1 MFPDKIYYEE
11 AAMGYELG
19 KYLKQKYQDR
29 TWIPIDSHN
38 KIDELRTRPNSDF
51 REMKQYLIIGIRK
64 THRHVPNAKVS
75 DFLVPYTS
83 SGCIAACLYC
93 YLVCNYNKCSYLRLF
108 VNREKMLDKIMK
120 TADRSSENLTFEIGS
135 NSDLVLENTITHNLE
150 WTIERFAKS
159 EKGRLTF
166 PTKFASVAPLLPL
179 HHCGKVIFRMS
190 VNPDKI
196 IRQIELGTSPLNKRM
211 EALNQM
217 CEAGYPC
224 GILIAPVIFLPG
236 WQDMYSQLITVLS
249 EKLSEKVKKTA
260 FIEIIFMSYSFVHRK
275 INEEAFPDAPDLYD
289 KEKMQVRGRGK
300 YGYDQPSRQ
309 EGELFFRTELARKLP
324 HMEILYFS

>member
-1 MFPDKIYYEE
+1 MFPEKIYYEE

-19 KYLKQKYQDR
+19 KYLKQKYQNR

-108 VNREKMLDKIMK
+108 VNREEMLDKIMK
-120 TADRSSENLTFEIGS
+120 TANRSLENLTFEIGS
-135 NSDLVLENTITHNLE
+135 NSDLILENTITHNLE
-150 WTIERFAKS
+150 WTIERFAQN

-166 PTKFASVAPLLPL
+166 PTKFANVAPLLSL
-179 HHCGKVIFRMS
+179 HHGGRVIFRMS
-190 VNPDKI
+190 VNPEKI
-196 IRQIELGTSPLNKRM
+196 IRQIELGTSPLNKRIQ
-211 EALNQM
+211 ALNQM

-236 WQDMYSQLITVLS
+236 WQDMYSGLITVLS

-289 KEKMQVRGRGK
+289 KDRMQVRGRGK
-300 YGYDQPSRQ
+300 YGYHQPARQ
-309 EGELFFRTELARKLP
+309 EGELFFRTELSRKLP
-324 HMEILYFS
+324 NMKILYFS

>member
-11 AAMGYELG
+11 ATMGYELG
-19 KYLKQKYQDR
+19 HYLKQKYQDR

-108 VNREKMLDKIMK
+108 VNREEMLDKIMK
-120 TADRSSENLTFEIGS
+120 SANRSLENLTFEIGS

-150 WTIERFAKS
+150 WTIERFVKN
-159 EKGRLTF
+159 EKGSLTF
-166 PTKFASVAPLLPL
+166 PTKFANIAPLLPL
-179 HHCGKVIFRMS
+179 QHGGRIIFRMS
-190 VNPDKI
+190 VNPEKI
-196 IRQIELGTSPLNKRM
+196 IRQIELGTSPLNKRI

-236 WQDMYSQLITVLS
+236 WQDLYRELITVLS

-275 INEEAFPDAPDLYD
+275 INEDAFPDAPELYD
-289 KEKMQVRGRGK
+289 KELMQVRGRGK
-300 YGYDQPSRQ
+300 YGYHPSARQ
-309 EGELFFRTELARKLP
+309 EGVLFLRAELARKLP
-324 HMEILYFS
+324 HMKILYFS

>member
-1 MFPDKIYYEE
+1 M
-11 AAMGYELG
+11 
-19 KYLKQKYQDR
+19 
-29 TWIPIDSHN
+29 
-38 KIDELRTRPNSDF
+38 
-51 REMKQYLIIGIRK
+51 
-64 THRHVPNAKVS
+64 
-75 DFLVPYTS
+75 
-83 SGCIAACLYC
+83 
-93 YLVCNYNKCSYLRLF
+93 
-108 VNREKMLDKIMK
+108 
-120 TADRSSENLTFEIGS
+120 
-135 NSDLVLENTITHNLE
+135 
-150 WTIERFAKS
+150 
-159 EKGRLTF
+159 
-166 PTKFASVAPLLPL
+166 APLLPL
-179 HHCGKVIFRMS
+179 HHGGKVIFRMS

-224 GILIAPVIFLPG
+224 GVLIAPVIFLPG

-300 YGYDQPSRQ
+300 YGYNQPSRQ

>member
-19 KYLKQKYQDR
+19 KYLKQKYQDK

-108 VNREKMLDKIMK
+108 VNREEMLDKIMK
-120 TADRSSENLTFEIGS
+120 TANRASEDLTFEIGS

-150 WTIERFAKS
+150 WTIERFAEN

-166 PTKFASVAPLLPL
+166 PTKFANVAPLLSL
-179 HHCGKVIFRMS
+179 HHSGRVIFRMS
-190 VNPDKI
+190 VNPEKI
-196 IRQIELGTSPLNKRM
+196 IRQIELGTSPLNKRI

-224 GILIAPVIFLPG
+224 GILIAPVIFLSG
-236 WQDMYSQLITVLS
+236 WQDMYSGLITVLS
-249 EKLSEKVKKTA
+249 EKLSEKIKTTA

-289 KEKMQVRGRGK
+289 KDKMQVRGRGK
-300 YGYDQPSRQ
+300 YGYNQPSRQ
-309 EGELFFRTELARKLP
+309 EGELFFRKELARKLP
-324 HMEILYFS
+324 NMEILYFS

>member
-19 KYLKQKYQDR
+19 HYLKQKYQDR

-108 VNREKMLDKIMK
+108 VNREEMLDKIMK
-120 TADRSSENLTFEIGS
+120 TANRSLENLTFEIGS

-150 WTIERFAKS
+150 WTIERFAKN

-166 PTKFASVAPLLPL
+166 PTKFANIAPLLPL
-179 HHCGKVIFRMS
+179 QHGGRIIFRMS
-190 VNPDKI
+190 VNPEKI
-196 IRQIELGTSPLNKRM
+196 IRQIELGTSPLNKRI

-236 WQDMYSQLITVLS
+236 WQDLYRELITVLS

-275 INEEAFPDAPDLYD
+275 INEDAFPDAPELYD
-289 KEKMQVRGRGK
+289 KELMQVRGRGK
-300 YGYDQPSRQ
+300 YGYHPSARQ
-309 EGELFFRTELARKLP
+309 EGVLFFRAELARKLP
-324 HMEILYFS
+324 HMKILYFS

>member
-11 AAMGYELG
+11 ATMGYELG
-19 KYLKQKYQDR
+19 HYLKQKYQDR

-64 THRHVPNAKVS
+64 THRLVPNAKVS

-108 VNREKMLDKIMK
+108 VNREEMLDKIMK
-120 TADRSSENLTFEIGS
+120 SANRSLENLTFEIGS

-150 WTIERFAKS
+150 WTIERFVKN
-159 EKGRLTF
+159 EKGSLTF
-166 PTKFASVAPLLPL
+166 PTKFANIAPLLPL
-179 HHCGKVIFRMS
+179 QHGGRIIFRMS
-190 VNPDKI
+190 VNPEKI
-196 IRQIELGTSPLNKRM
+196 IRQIGLGTSPLNKRI

-236 WQDMYSQLITVLS
+236 WQDLYRELITVLS

-275 INEEAFPDAPDLYD
+275 INEDAFPDAPELYD
-289 KEKMQVRGRGK
+289 KELMQVRGRGK
-300 YGYDQPSRQ
+300 YGYHPSARQ
-309 EGELFFRTELARKLP
+309 EGVLFFRAELARKLP
-324 HMEILYFS
+324 HMKILYFS

>member
-29 TWIPIDSHN
+29 TWIPINSHN

-108 VNREKMLDKIMK
+108 VNREEMLDKIMK

-150 WTIERFAKS
+150 WTIERFAES
-159 EKGRLTF
+159 GKGRLTF

-179 HHCGKVIFRMS
+179 HHGGKVIFRMS

-309 EGELFFRTELARKLP
+309 EGELFFRAELARKLP

>member
-19 KYLKQKYQDR
+19 HYLKQKYQDR

-108 VNREKMLDKIMK
+108 VNREEMLDKIMK
-120 TADRSSENLTFEIGS
+120 SANRSLENLTFEIGS

-150 WTIERFAKS
+150 WTIERFVKN
-159 EKGRLTF
+159 EKGSLTF
-166 PTKFASVAPLLPL
+166 PTKFANIAPLLPL
-179 HHCGKVIFRMS
+179 QHGGRIIFRMS
-190 VNPDKI
+190 VNPEKI
-196 IRQIELGTSPLNKRM
+196 IRQIELGTSPLNKRI

-236 WQDMYSQLITVLS
+236 WQDLYRELITVLS

-275 INEEAFPDAPDLYD
+275 INEDAFPDAPELYD
-289 KEKMQVRGRGK
+289 KELMQVRGRGK
-300 YGYDQPSRQ
+300 YGYHPSARQ
-309 EGELFFRTELARKLP
+309 EGVLFFRAELARKLP
-324 HMEILYFS
+324 HMKILYFS

>member
-38 KIDELRTRPNSDF
+38 KIDELRTRPNSAF

-108 VNREKMLDKIMK
+108 VNREEMLDKIMK
-120 TADRSSENLTFEIGS
+120 TANRSSQNLTFEIGS

-150 WTIERFAKS
+150 WTIERFAES

-166 PTKFASVAPLLPL
+166 PTKFASVAPLLTL
-179 HHCGKVIFRMS
+179 HHGGKVIFRMS

-275 INEEAFPDAPDLYD
+275 INEEAYPDAPDLYD

-309 EGELFFRTELARKLP
+309 EGELFFRTELTRKLP